1 MSGLTDLDR
10 LLKQLNPSLCKQEF
24 VFICHPNE
32 QSSIAIEQH
41 AIATVIE
48 REGQTLVVPKQVAD
62 QEGESYTAVFRK
74 ITLQV
79 QSSLEAVGLTAAVA
93 NRLFQHGIAA
103 NVIAGFHHDHVFV
116 PSSKATAAMRALQDL
131 SSDLDDIQS

>member
-1 MSGLTDLDR
+1 MSGLTDLNQ
-10 LLKQLNPSLCKQEF
+10 LLKQMNPSLCEQEF
-24 VFICHPNE
+24 VFICHTHAQLSTE
-32 QSSIAIEQH
+32 IEQY

-48 REGQTLVVPKQVAD
+48 QEGRTLVVPKHVAD
-62 QEGESYTAVFRK
+62 QYGKCYTAVFRK

-93 NRLFQHGIAA
+93 NRLLQHGIAA

-116 PSSKATAAMRALQDL
+116 LSSKATAAMLALQDL
-131 SSDLDDIQS
+131 SSDVEENQP